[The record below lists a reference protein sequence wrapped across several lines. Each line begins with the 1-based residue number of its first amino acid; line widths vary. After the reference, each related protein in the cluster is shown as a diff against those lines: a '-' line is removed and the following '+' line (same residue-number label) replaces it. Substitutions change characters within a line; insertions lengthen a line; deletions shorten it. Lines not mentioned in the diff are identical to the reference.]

1 MLDWEL
7 GRLKSST
14 FLKGIC
20 VVGLWK
26 LLTEAAEMVR
36 ECGPRTMPEACHL
49 SCVSHFTCLCPHPCS
64 LNLSGARFFP
74 PLKADSQG
82 RWREQ
87 VQTELL
93 LRLSSTALATCYFLS
108 DPSGRCSRTLVA
120 PGPSQNSVLRMG
132 AACQQLPST
141 PHPRWLILAVL
152 KESFLWYC

>member
-26 LLTEAAEMVR
+26 LLTEAAEMVL

-87 VQTELL
+87 V
-93 LRLSSTALATCYFLS
+93 SAALPLPRVTFLMTHQ
-108 DPSGRCSRTLVA
+108 DGAHGPSWH
-120 PGPSQNSVLRMG
+120 PGPARTVSLGWEPPAN
-132 AACQQLPST
+132 
-141 PHPRWLILAVL
+141 
-152 KESFLWYC
+152 SFLVLLIRGGSFWQC